1 MALSETIIRERLAFI
16 RYLSNH
22 GIEQSYRSEPHCAA
36 AILTFHDAIELF
48 FGLSC
53 EHLGVSGLREKT
65 YFNDYWD
72 LIADTLNGTRLTQEA
87 SIRRLNDARI
97 ALKHHGIRPAKLESE
112 AFRAVVVN
120 FFEENTQLI
129 FQISFSELSMI
140 DLVQFNVPR
149 NHLKQAQDYLKQNRI
164 DNALEEVAIAF
175 AKLIQDYE
183 QRKLGMGDISPFF
196 PLGDEV
202 PLYSSEMEFEQLDA
216 GEEFKVCMENFINRT
231 NDAISFMQRIVR
243 ILSLG
248 IDFRKYAKFER
259 LTPLVDLPS
268 EDAPDITW
276 VNVLKPDKIPVED
289 VQFCIDFVIES
300 AIKLQEYDYD
310 LKVLY

>member
-22 GIEQSYRSEPHCAA
+22 GIEQSYRTEPHCAA

-48 FGLSC
+48 FGVSC
-53 EHLGVSGLREKT
+53 EHLGVTGSRDKT
-65 YFNDYWD
+65 YFNEYWD
-72 LIADTLNGTRLTQEA
+72 LIAGGLNGTRLTQEA

-120 FFEENTQLI
+120 FFEENTQLVFHI
-129 FQISFSELSMI
+129 KFSELSLI
-140 DLVQFNVPR
+140 DLVQFDGAR
-149 NHLKQAQDYLKQNRI
+149 GHLQQAAALLKQNRI
-164 DNALEEVAIAF
+164 DSALEEVAVAF

-183 QRKLGMGDISPFF
+183 RRKLGMGDISPFF

-202 PLYSSEMEFEQLDA
+202 PLYSSEMEFEQLNA
-216 GEEFKVCMENFINRT
+216 GAEFKVNMENFVNRT
-231 NDAISFMQRIVR
+231 NDSISFMQRIVR

-248 IDFRKYAKFER
+248 IDYRKYAKFER

-268 EDAPDITW
+268 GEAPDITW
-276 VNVLKPDKIPVED
+276 VNVVKPDKIPVED
-289 VQFCIDFVIES
+289 VQFCVDFVTES
-300 AIKLQEYDYD
+300 AIKLQEYDYN
-310 LKVLY
+310 LKMLY